1 MTFGLDIA
9 VLKTGD
15 DDDLK
20 IASDVVFLLSAGAQR
35 SRARAKAIN

>member
-20 IASDVVFLLSAGAQR
+20 IASDVVFLLMLGRSAHEHA
-35 SRARAKAIN
+35 SRR

>member
-20 IASDVVFLLSAGAQR
+20 IAGDVVFLLMLGAALTSTR
-35 SRARAKAIN
+35 